1 MTKLKQIK
9 GRHPFVALYETYRA
23 NHITEALGHST
34 HATISIY
41 AGRCRKDKDYL
52 IPAEWV
58 LPLCRVTGGEYQ
70 PHQLRPDLYL
80 PEWKC

>member
-1 MTKLKQIK
+1 MTKIKTIK

-23 NHITEALGHST
+23 NHISDALGHKT

-41 AGRCRKDKDYL
+41 AGRCRKNKNYL

-58 LPLCRVTGGEYQ
+58 LPLCDMTGGEYQ
-70 PHQLRPDLYL
+70 PHQFRPDLYKV
-80 PEWKC
+80 EWKC